1 MRRIITVLILTGAL
15 TGFSFGKE
23 FTVSFGEGGLKKY
36 KVIDNTCFSYII
48 GYPKTDDYLSNMWR
62 FNQEEVAMRHLLMSV
77 LISGMILGVS
87 SAGDI
92 IEVSDSQLDTVYAQG
107 FNFTLNTDNLRSFNQ
122 HK

>member
-48 GYPKTDDYLSNMWR
+48 GYPKTDKTVPNIMNEAVLKSVAKAKKEFSKDYDGFINVKVHMQFIDKR
-62 FNQEEVAMRHLLMSV
+62 MIIYQICGD
-77 LISGMILGVS
+77 LI
-87 SAGDI
+87 
-92 IEVSDSQLDTVYAQG
+92 
-107 FNFTLNTDNLRSFNQ
+107 RR
-122 HK
+122 K